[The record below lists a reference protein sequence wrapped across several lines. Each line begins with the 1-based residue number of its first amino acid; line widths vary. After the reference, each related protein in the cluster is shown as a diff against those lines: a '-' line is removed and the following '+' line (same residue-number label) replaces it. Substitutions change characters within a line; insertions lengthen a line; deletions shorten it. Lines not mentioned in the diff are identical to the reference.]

1 MVEKYSFIT
10 KFITPPNQSG
20 NNMSEREII
29 SAIKY
34 VSRMKPE
41 FMLSEIRNYIKS
53 EMSTE
58 EIYNIIQPKIL
69 DIGIDLLADAD
80 DFKVSRSPKGMI
92 ELSEDEIKK
101 NNSFFSS
108 PSVSRKLER
117 LIEQYIEKKA
127 AKAWD
132 DPRTIQ
138 KMREAVV
145 AQKSSYWKKSKSKK
159 IKYEKGY
166 HILGY
171 LEYQFPV
178 YFVQFQHIL
187 YKLAQQGLLK
197 KRMKILDVGTG
208 AGTIPLSIID
218 FCNRLDDYQ
227 AIIHSI
233 EKYDENIEAYRY
245 LVPEYA
251 AFKSRFVIEDPI
263 KSDIKK
269 LDLAKIPDNI
279 DLMVFSNVLNEL
291 EGTNV
296 DEKADLVMQLSEK
309 LSKDGNIIIIEPAD
323 KVNSIE
329 ARNLTIKLKARGL
342 GIYGPCSFIWGAGCN
357 PEKCWSFEQKQD
369 IKLTRLMEAMA
380 DCEDSYRF
388 MNTDIKFTYAILR
401 KDNVTEMK
409 YHVPAKA
416 RFARFADLKKHVDKH
431 INVVC
436 SLLSGDLGNEKNS
449 LYKICDGTSR
459 KPVYAVLPVHNVTED
474 NAILK
479 TAKYGDII
487 SINNVLVNY
496 NSDTDSYN
504 LLLGKGT
511 HVDYMERNL

>member
-1 MVEKYSFIT
+1 MGRKCPSIT
-10 KFITPPNQSG
+10 KFITPPDQSG
-20 NNMSEREII
+20 HNMSEREII

-53 EMSTE
+53 EMSTK
-58 EIYNIIQPKIL
+58 EIYNVIQPIAL
-69 DIGIDLLADAD
+69 DIGIDILASDS
-80 DFKVSRSPKGMI
+80 DFKVSLSPKGMI
-92 ELSEDEIKK
+92 ELSETELKK
-101 NNSFFSS
+101 NNSFFRS

-117 LIEQYIEKKA
+117 LIEQYIEKKT
-127 AKAWD
+127 AKSWN
-132 DPRTIQ
+132 DPRTIE
-138 KMREAVV
+138 KIREAVV
-145 AQKSSYWKKSKSKK
+145 AQKSSYWKKGKSRK

-187 YKLAQQGLLK
+187 HKLAHQGLLK
-197 KRMKILDVGTG
+197 KRMRILDVGTG

-218 FCNRLDDYQ
+218 YCNRLDDHR
-227 AIIHSI
+227 AVIHSI
-233 EKYDENIEAYRY
+233 EKYDENIEAYKH

-251 AFKSRFVIEDPI
+251 AFKSRVTIEDPI
-263 KSDIKK
+263 KADIQK
-269 LDLAKIPDNI
+269 LNMEKIPDNI
-279 DLMVFSNVLNEL
+279 DLMIFSNVLNEL
-291 EGTNV
+291 EETSV
-296 DEKADLVMQLSEK
+296 EEKADLVMQLSEK
-309 LSKDGNIIIIEPAD
+309 LSENGNIIIIEPAD

-357 PEKCWSFEQKQD
+357 PERCWSFEQKAD
-369 IKLTRLMEAMA
+369 IKPTRLMEAMA

-401 KDNVTEMK
+401 KDKLAEK
-409 YHVPAKA
+409 EYQVPAKA
-416 RFARFADLKKHVDKH
+416 RFARLADMKKHVDKR

-436 SLLSGDLGNEKNS
+436 SLMSGDLGDEKNS

-459 KPVYAVLPVHNVTED
+459 KPVYAVLPFHNITED
-474 NAILK
+474 NATLR

-487 SINNVLVNY
+487 SISNILVNY
-496 NSDTDSYN
+496 NSDNDSYN
-504 LLLGKGT
+504 LLVGKGT
-511 HVDYMERNL
+511 IIEYVERNL